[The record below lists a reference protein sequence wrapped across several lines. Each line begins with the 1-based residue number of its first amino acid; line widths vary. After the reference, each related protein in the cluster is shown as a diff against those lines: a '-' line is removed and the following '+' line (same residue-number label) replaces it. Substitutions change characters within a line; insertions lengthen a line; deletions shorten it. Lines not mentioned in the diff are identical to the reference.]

1 MELTE
6 KEKELLNL
14 YRLHKKKKRKR
25 FLLGFFLILSLS
37 GSLYTGYKYIYE
49 PSKKSVAKME
59 EQIEKIDRTAP
70 VLELSRE
77 SIEIKEGD
85 TIDYMAYVSHAE
97 DDRDG
102 NLHDKVKYSTIDT
115 SKSGEYLVTY
125 VVTDKAGNKT
135 TASLQVTVG
144 NKASDKPKE
153 ETEKEEKKETSI
165 EEKKEELAEVQQT
178 PAEEPVY
185 EEPSQSVLTVPSTP
199 QPVVPSTPAPAAPQ
213 KPENKQFLF
222 SEGYNMENVSGACMA
237 YITGYTGGC
246 YPLQD
251 ANGIYYGMEA
261 RFE

>member
-6 KEKELLNL
+6 KERELLKL
-14 YRLHKKKKRKR
+14 YRVHKKNKRKK
-25 FLLGFFLILSLS
+25 FLISSFLVLILS
-37 GSLYTGYKYIYE
+37 GSLYAGYKYIYE

-59 EQIEKIDRTAP
+59 EQVEKVDRTAP
-70 VLELSRE
+70 LLILSKK

-85 TIDYMAYVSHAE
+85 TIDYLSYVRTAKDE
-97 DDRDG
+97 KDG
-102 NLHDKVKYSTIDT
+102 DSLDKVRYTTIDT
-115 SKSGEYLVTY
+115 TKSGDQTIIYQ
-125 VVTDKAGNKT
+125 VTDKAGNT
-135 TASLQVTVG
+135 TIATLDVVI
-144 NKASDKPKE
+144 KKKEADKPKE
-153 ETEKEEKKETSI
+153 EAEEKKETSI
-165 EEKKEELAEVQQT
+165 EEKQEEIAGTQQP

-185 EEPSQSVLTVPSTP
+185 VEPQQPAPSVPSAP
-199 QPVVPSTPAPAAPQ
+199 QPVVPSTPAPVAPQ
-213 KPENKQFLF
+213 NPGNKQFLF